1 MKQGMKS
8 ILVAAVVLSISR
20 GSYAA
25 EYPHYYELPGVVI
38 TATRTENTIEKV
50 PASMQVI
57 TEADIRRSGAHSMR
71 NLLTD
76 FANIF
81 QKSKVRGGGH
91 DIIIRG
97 MSTDKSLIM
106 INGRRV
112 ANEADASGLGNAM
125 ALDRINLSNVERVEI
140 VRGPS
145 SALYGSE
152 AMGGV
157 INIITRPSMK
167 ISLVT
172 GLEQTSMIRAIG
184 GMRIQEESE
193 SFLLLLICGLIKS
206 AEIWNRKQRS
216 PILMER
222 HRHITHH

>member
-8 ILVAAVVLSISR
+8 ILVVAVVLSISR

-57 TEADIRRSGAHSMR
+57 TEADIRRSGAHSMQ

-140 VRGPS
+140 V
-145 SALYGSE
+145 
-152 AMGGV
+152 
-157 INIITRPSMK
+157 
-167 ISLVT
+167 
-172 GLEQTSMIRAIG
+172 

-222 HRHITHH
+222 HRHITHL

>member
-8 ILVAAVVLSISR
+8 ILVAAVVLSISG

-145 SALYGSE
+145 MLFMARKRWE
-152 AMGGV
+152 A
-157 INIITRPSMK
+157 
-167 ISLVT
+167 
-172 GLEQTSMIRAIG
+172 
-184 GMRIQEESE
+184 
-193 SFLLLLICGLIKS
+193 
-206 AEIWNRKQRS
+206 
-216 PILMER
+216 
-222 HRHITHH
+222 